1 MSGKP
6 PKPKKVIH
14 HHLSTLRRERKVLAD
29 ARHQYEFARPK
40 VKFTPEQLKTHLA
53 KRKELLEI
61 YDQSISKKDKQIKE
75 LEEDIQD
82 AKERIKTE
90 GIANTYTRRNR
101 GGRKNKSRRRI

>member
-1 MSGKP
+1 MSDKP
-6 PKPKKVIH
+6 PKPKKVINH
-14 HHLSTLRRERKVLAD
+14 RLSTLRRERKVLAD

>member
-1 MSGKP
+1 MWG
-6 PKPKKVIH
+6 
-14 HHLSTLRRERKVLAD
+14 AD

-40 VKFTPEQLKTHLA
+40 TKFEPKQLKEYLA

-61 YDQSISKKDKQIKE
+61 YDQSIAKKDNQIKE
-75 LEEDIQD
+75 LEEDIAD

-90 GIANTYTRRNR
+90 GIANVYTRRNNR